1 MQGGIKMGLGGIPA
15 AERVHIGFFGRRNA
29 GKSSIINAVTGQ
41 ELSIV
46 SDVLGT
52 TTDPV
57 FKTMEILPMGPVVI
71 IDTPGI
77 DDEGELGKLRVKK
90 SYQVLNKCDIAVIV
104 TEAAGG
110 MTEADEKLLEL
121 VKKKNIPWIV
131 CYNKSELADSK
142 APNENEIYVSAKEN
156 KNIHELKEMIAS
168 RISDGSSKKIIADK
182 LTPKDV
188 VILVIPI
195 DSAAPKGR
203 IILPQQQTLREL
215 LDCGAICI
223 CVQPDELGDTLSSLK
238 EPPKLVITDSQ
249 AFGEVSKIV
258 PESILLT
265 SFSILFLRYKGELD
279 IAYRNASKISEL
291 KDGDKVLI
299 SEGCTHHRQC
309 DDIGTVKLP
318 RMIKAASGAD
328 VSFEFTSGGEF
339 PEELSQYSL
348 VVHCGGCMLN
358 EREVRYRMNHAC
370 DCGIPITNYG
380 VALAYM
386 NGILDRAM
394 EIFK

>member
-1 MQGGIKMGLGGIPA
+1 MGLGGIPA

-29 GKSSIINAVTGQ
+29 GKSSVINAVTGQ

-57 FKTMEILPMGPVVI
+57 YKTMEILPMGPVVI

-77 DDEGELGKLRVKK
+77 DDEGELGELRVKK
-90 SYQVLNKCDIAVIV
+90 SHQVLNKCDIAVLV
-104 TEAAGG
+104 AEAFLG

-121 VKKKNIPWIV
+121 IKKKNIPWIV
-131 CYNKSELADSK
+131 CYNKSEFAGSK
-142 APNENEIYVSAKEN
+142 TPGKNEIYISAKQN
-156 KNIHELKEMIAS
+156 KNINELKEMIAS
-168 RISDGSSKKIIADK
+168 RISDGSGRKIISDK
-182 LTPKDV
+182 LSLKDV

-203 IILPQQQTLREL
+203 IILPQQQTLREI

-223 CVQPDELGDTLSSLK
+223 CVQPEELGDTLSALK

-249 AFGEVSKIV
+249 AFGEVSKTV
-258 PESILLT
+258 PESIPLT

-279 IAYRNASKISEL
+279 VAYRNAGKISEL

-339 PEELSQYSL
+339 PEDLSEYSL
-348 VVHCGGCMLN
+348 VVHCGGCMLS
-358 EREVRYRMNHAC
+358 EREVKYRMNHAC
-370 DCGIPITNYG
+370 DCGVPITNYG
-380 VALAYM
+380 AALAYM
-386 NGILDRAM
+386 NGILERAM

>member
-1 MQGGIKMGLGGIPA
+1 MGLGGIPA